1 LPGFLAGDRR
11 RCLIAR
17 AHGAGLIDYT
27 KFDSYNG
34 LDLIREKLLL
44 DLLHSQEE
52 IETLKLQWQK
62 RMLVALVVG
71 DQAKQQAFEELNE
84 LYSIFLTALAPWDQS
99 LVSSTMKKRDP
110 EALKSAWEETFGRL
124 DDPETQRKLK
134 FYDDLLA
141 EMQGKKSQGRP

>member
-1 LPGFLAGDRR
+1 MAGDRR

-27 KFDSYNG
+27 KFNSYNG
-34 LDLIREKLLL
+34 LDLIREKMLL

-52 IETLKLQWQK
+52 AEVIKLQWQK
-62 RMLVALVVG
+62 KLLIALMAP
-71 DQAKQQAFEELNE
+71 DQTKRQAFENLDEV
-84 LYSIFLTALAPWDQS
+84 YQYFLQMLSPWDQS
-99 LVSSTMKKRDP
+99 LASSTMKRRDP

-134 FYDDLLA
+134 LYDDFLA
-141 EMQGKKSQGRP
+141 ETQGKKSQGRP

>member
-1 LPGFLAGDRR
+1 LAGDRR

-27 KFDSYNG
+27 KFNSYNG
-34 LDLIREKLLL
+34 LDLIREKMLL

-52 IETLKLQWQK
+52 AEVIKLQWQK
-62 RMLVALVVG
+62 KLLIALMAP
-71 DQAKQQAFEELNE
+71 DQTKRQAFENLDEV
-84 LYSIFLTALAPWDQS
+84 YQYFLQMLSPWDQS
-99 LVSSTMKKRDP
+99 LASSTMKRRDP

-134 FYDDLLA
+134 LYDDFLA
-141 EMQGKKSQGRP
+141 ETQGKKSQGRP